1 MAGTR
6 ITIDLDD
13 AALQATLSRLAA
25 SVADPSPA
33 LSEIGEHL
41 LKTTKARFGQTQK
54 RAPDGT
60 PWARNSETTIAR
72 KRRDNPLYQT
82 GMLQGQMRWQ
92 LADGGR
98 AVEVGSNRIYATVQ
112 QFGQPKGAS
121 GRTKRGGPIPWGDI
135 PARPFLCVSADDRAA
150 IADILSDYLS
160 GAGAKA
166 AI

>member
-13 AALQATLSRLAA
+13 VALQATLSKLAA
-25 SVADPSPA
+25 SIADPSPA
-33 LSEIGEHL
+33 LAEIGEHL
-41 LKTTKARFGQTQK
+41 LKTTRARFGRGEK
-54 RAPDGT
+54 AAPDGT
-60 PWARNSETTIAR
+60 PWARNTETTIAR
-72 KRRDNPLYQT
+72 KGRDNPLYKS

-98 AVEVGSNRIYATVQ
+98 AVEVGSNRIYAAVQ

-121 GRTKRGGPIPWGDI
+121 GTTKRGGPIPWGDI
-135 PARPFLCVSADDRAA
+135 PPRPFLGVSADDREA

-160 GAGAKA
+160 KA
-166 AI
+166 AL